1 MNQRKA
7 YSYLRFSTPE
17 QMKGDSFRRQT
28 ALAQSYASKN
38 NLILDNELTFEDL
51 GVSAYQGRNKAKGN
65 LGLFLEAVQTG
76 LIERDSVLLVESL
89 DRISRETARIAARTL
104 EDICD
109 EGVTVVTLI
118 DGKEYTKDSI
128 NDPMTFIYT
137 LLMFMRA
144 NEESST
150 KASRLRAAWQ
160 GKRKKIKEGEK
171 VRLTSRC
178 PAWIKATGEDSEQL
192 FELIPER
199 AATVKQ
205 IFEMS
210 LNGYGDKLIAQT
222 LNKNKVPTFG
232 KAAYWQ
238 SSYISKIL

>member
-89 DRISRETARIAARTL
+89 DRISRETARIAART
-104 EDICD
+104 
-109 EGVTVVTLI
+109 
-118 DGKEYTKDSI
+118 
-128 NDPMTFIYT
+128 
-137 LLMFMRA
+137 
-144 NEESST
+144 
-150 KASRLRAAWQ
+150 
-160 GKRKKIKEGEK
+160 
-171 VRLTSRC
+171 
-178 PAWIKATGEDSEQL
+178 
-192 FELIPER
+192 
-199 AATVKQ
+199 
-205 IFEMS
+205 
-210 LNGYGDKLIAQT
+210 
-222 LNKNKVPTFG
+222 
-232 KAAYWQ
+232 
-238 SSYISKIL
+238 